1 MKKTVIAAALLVG
14 LTAGQSYALTIDF
27 GYQTPGDGSGKTST
41 FVNANN
47 TADPNLGYYIETF
60 DKPGSAATTVAIPGG
75 TINIAAGG
83 GLTSFTNPAAEL
95 QITNGSS
102 IGIQKGSNS
111 SGAAPAG
118 DTTFYAYGP
127 GPNNNAGSAVSL
139 LVKYDSF
146 LNQMPGYYLSYLG
159 MYYGSIDTYNNIAF
173 YNGNQLLQGTGLL
186 ADGVLSGQEILT
198 AMSGTSG
205 NQLADGSNVYIN
217 LGFDPSESFTAFEFR
232 TTGIAFE
239 VDNIVSG
246 FAPVPEPST
255 MMLLGLGLFGMA
267 VYGKRRMDSKKA

>member
-27 GYQTPGDGSGKTST
+27 GYQTPTDGSGKTST

-47 TADPNLGYYIETF
+47 TATGGYFIETF
-60 DKPGSAATTVAIPGG
+60 DKPGSSIDTINISGG
-75 TINIAAGG
+75 TVQIAAGG
-83 GLTSFTNPAAEL
+83 GFNSLNPDTDL
-95 QITNGSS
+95 QITAGTS

-127 GPNNNAGSAVSL
+127 GSNSGSTVSL
-139 LVKYDSF
+139 RVNYDDF
-146 LNQMPGYYLSYLG
+146 LADIPGYYLSYLG

-173 YNGNQLLQGTGLL
+173 YNGNQLFQGTGLL

-198 AMSGTSG
+198 AMNGTSG
-205 NQLADGSNVYIN
+205 NQFQSGSNVYVN
-217 LGFDPSESFTAFEFR
+217 LSFDPSESFTAFEFR